1 MPGDTVDNVRSIVL
15 KNESFTT
22 CAMKVLL
29 GYFGLAILSPTIVYL
44 QVSTC
49 GTQAL
54 YVMISRAVSQ
64 ENLAMMH
71 WFPSNNLDQRLSPT
85 YQKEFDRLKTL
96 DERTTAEFKQR
107 RWRCAMVRPPK
118 KP

>member
-15 KNESFTT
+15 ENESFTT
-22 CAMKVLL
+22 CAMEVLP
-29 GYFGLAILSPTIVYL
+29 GYFGLAILSPMIVYL

-54 YVMISRAVSQ
+54 YVMISRAVSL
-64 ENLAMMH
+64 ENLAVMH

-85 YQKEFDRLKTL
+85 SRKEFNRLKTL

-107 RWRCAMVRPPK
+107 RWRCTMVRPPK